1 MQSLSIVILAAG
13 QGKRMAS
20 DLPKVLHPLAG
31 RPLVRHVAD
40 TALAL
45 EPAATVIVTGHGGEQ
60 VRPALEGLPVRWA
73 TQERQLGTGHAVA
86 AALEQALGDLPDA
99 GTVLVLYGDVPLTR
113 ADTLRRLTALAGP
126 RSLALLTMH
135 LDDPTGYGRILRD
148 AGGAVQGIVE
158 QKDADESQ
166 AAVREVNT
174 GILAAPAGA
183 LQGWIRRLGN
193 DNAQGEYYLTDVVAM
208 AAAGGL
214 AVHTAH
220 PDEPRE
226 VMGVNDRLQLAELER
241 AYQLR
246 QARALLLAGVTVA
259 DPARLDV
266 RGTLRCGRDVS
277 LDVNVI
283 CEGEVTLGDRVRVG
297 PGVVLRDV
305 TVGDGTEI
313 LAHCVVEQA
322 AIGAG
327 ARIGPFARV
336 RPETTLAAGVH
347 VGNFVEVKKSSIGE
361 GSKVNH
367 LSYVGD
373 SEIGARVNV
382 GAGTIIVRDAPA
394 GELTLSRAPQT
405 TREGWQRPVKQK
417 P

>member
-1 MQSLSIVILAAG
+1 
-13 QGKRMAS
+13 
-20 DLPKVLHPLAG
+20 
-31 RPLVRHVAD
+31 
-40 TALAL
+40 
-45 EPAATVIVTGHGGEQ
+45 
-60 VRPALEGLPVRWA
+60 
-73 TQERQLGTGHAVA
+73 
-86 AALEQALGDLPDA
+86 
-99 GTVLVLYGDVPLTR
+99 
-113 ADTLRRLTALAGP
+113 
-126 RSLALLTMH
+126 MH

-208 AAAGGL
+208 AAADGL

-220 PDEPRE
+220 PDEPQE

-283 CEGEVTLGDRVRVG
+283 CEGAVTLGDGVRVG

-305 TVGDGTEI
+305 TVGAGTEI
-313 LAHCVVEQA
+313 LAHSVVEQA

-382 GAGTIIVRDAPA
+382 GAGTITCNYDGANKHRTVIGDDAFIGSDSQLVAPVTVGAGATIGAGSTIVRDAPA